1 MSTFFSKTLLISPS
15 VITPIILSL
24 EITAVTPYILVEIS
38 VITSSILDSIL
49 TVGILFLS
57 IKSSTLRFN
66 FLPRLP
72 DG

>member
-1 MSTFFSKTLLISPS
+1 MSTFFCKTLLISPS

-57 IKSSTLRFN
+57 IKSSTLRVN
-66 FLPRLP
+66 FLPR
-72 DG
+72 

>member
-57 IKSSTLRFN
+57 IKSSTLRVN
-66 FLPRLP
+66 FLPR
-72 DG
+72 